1 MATLHVAEGGRLRT
15 VRLGS
20 GRITYRRKRMSNVAI
35 MVSQGADA
43 IPDSDL
49 VLLAKGK
56 QRLFFWAEWW

>member
-15 VRLGS
+15 RLGF

-49 VLLAKGK
+49 VLLAQGK
-56 QRLFFWAEWW
+56 QRLFF